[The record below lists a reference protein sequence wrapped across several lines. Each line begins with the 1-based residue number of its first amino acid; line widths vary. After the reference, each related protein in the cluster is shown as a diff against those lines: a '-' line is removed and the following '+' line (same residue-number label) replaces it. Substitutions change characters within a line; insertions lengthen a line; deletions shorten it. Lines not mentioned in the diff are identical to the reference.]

1 MVVWLFGGC
10 VCGGYPSYR
19 AHEEDIMD
27 GRNRS
32 RGAQHGDRIVTAFLV
47 FAVALNVA
55 WALILI
61 VALIAYIVS

>member
-1 MVVWLFGGC
+1 
-10 VCGGYPSYR
+10 
-19 AHEEDIMD
+19 MD

-32 RGAQHGDRIVTAFLV
+32 RGAQHGDRIVTVFLV